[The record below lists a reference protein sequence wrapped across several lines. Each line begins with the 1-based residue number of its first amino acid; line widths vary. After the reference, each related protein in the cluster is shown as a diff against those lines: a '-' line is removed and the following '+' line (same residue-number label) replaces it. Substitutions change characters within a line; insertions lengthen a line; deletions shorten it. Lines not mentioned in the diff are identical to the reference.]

1 MTGQTST
8 DTGAAPAPQKSMLRR
23 SIIASVSGTTLEWYD
38 FYLYGTAAAL
48 VFPKVFFPEYD
59 ALTGTLFAF
68 STYAVGFFARPV
80 GGAVFGHFG
89 DRIGRKTV
97 LVFTVSLMGGATFLM
112 GLLPTY
118 DQVGIA
124 APLIL
129 VTLRFIQGFGLGGEW
144 AGGAL
149 LIAERAP
156 SDRRGFWTSF
166 VQVGVPIGSLMSTAA
181 LGVLSATLS
190 EEAFLSWGWRVPFLL
205 SAVVVLIALIIR
217 AKVTETETFADLARK
232 GAAVQKS
239 PVAEVIR
246 RSPKRIIQVIGLRV
260 GADICYYTFVVFV
273 VTYVTVF
280 LGMDSQVALRAVPVA
295 GIVELFLYPVW
306 GRLSDRI
313 GRKKVSM
320 IGVIGCALWAV
331 AFFSLLDTRSP
342 LLIIL
347 AVVGGL
353 TLQAAMYGVSAPW
366 ICELFDTDIRYSG
379 ASIGYQSAAIV
390 GGSLAPIIAVALLR
404 QFDTPWAVVAYL
416 LVGLAVTFVA
426 VLTIP
431 ETKGRDLTQPLR
443 PPGRAG
449 ARRAASAMSAQGTG
463 SAQRTGSA
471 PRTSATQLLS
481 TKGEDQ

>member
-1 MTGQTST
+1 M
-8 DTGAAPAPQKSMLRR
+8 
-23 SIIASVSGTTLEWYD
+23 
-38 FYLYGTAAAL
+38 
-48 VFPKVFFPEYD
+48 
-59 ALTGTLFAF
+59 
-68 STYAVGFFARPV
+68 
-80 GGAVFGHFG
+80 
-89 DRIGRKTV
+89 
-97 LVFTVSLMGGATFLM
+97 
-112 GLLPTY
+112 
-118 DQVGIA
+118 
-124 APLIL
+124 
-129 VTLRFIQGFGLGGEW
+129 
-144 AGGAL
+144 
-149 LIAERAP
+149 
-156 SDRRGFWTSF
+156 
-166 VQVGVPIGSLMSTAA
+166 
-181 LGVLSATLS
+181 
-190 EEAFLSWGWRVPFLL
+190 
-205 SAVVVLIALIIR
+205 
-217 AKVTETETFADLARK
+217 
-232 GAAVQKS
+232 QKS
-239 PVAEVIR
+239 PVLEVIR

-280 LGMDSQVALRAVPVA
+280 LGMDSQVALRAVLVA

-331 AFFSLLDTRSP
+331 AFFTLLDTKSP

-416 LVGLAVTFVA
+416 LVGLAVTFAA

-443 PPGRAG
+443 PPGRTDAG
-449 ARRAASAMSAQGTG
+449 GTASAMSAQQDAST
-463 SAQRTGSA
+463 QRTASA